1 MLDFLKYLI
10 SLIIDHPEE
19 LKIEEKSLGDHFFQ
33 YTVSTNKEDMGKIIC
48 KEGKVIQSIRNI
60 AKIIA
65 IKEGNQVRIEIV

>member
-1 MLDFLKYLI
+1 MLNFLKYLLT
-10 SLIIDHPEE
+10 LIIDHPDE
-19 LKIEEKSLGDHFFQ
+19 LKIEEKVLGDHFFQ
-33 YTVSTNKEDMGKIIC
+33 YIVSTNKDDVGKVIG